1 MNLPPIDDDH
11 IIAVFAVVALS
22 MLFMILMEGIT

>member
-11 IIAVFAVVALS
+11 IIAVFFVVMLS